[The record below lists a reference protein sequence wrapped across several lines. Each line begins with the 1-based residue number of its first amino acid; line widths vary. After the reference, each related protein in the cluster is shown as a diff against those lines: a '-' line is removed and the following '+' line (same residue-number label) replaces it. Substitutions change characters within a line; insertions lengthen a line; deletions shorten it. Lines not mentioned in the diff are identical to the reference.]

1 MKAGRQSWL
10 CLRVGGLGS
19 REMEK
24 GITVPELLSSFLL
37 PAAKRLLAW
46 PASTVNLAQV
56 EWPGN
61 RVSARDCLDEG
72 VPCVHV
78 CAGVS

>member
-19 REMEK
+19 REIGK
-24 GITVPELLSSFLL
+24 GITVPGLFSSFLL
-37 PAAKRLLAW
+37 PATKRLLPW

-56 EWPGN
+56 ELPGKSLSEILS
-61 RVSARDCLDEG
+61 R
-72 VPCVHV
+72 
-78 CAGVS
+78 